1 MSYWF
6 AVAVSQRRVTEWER
20 VFGTHHIPVLDPQ
33 PRQAWFREGPQ
44 WVYDVAVGRL
54 HQGQVDRLAAYVARR
69 NRVSYEDAR
78 ALVLRHGLTV
88 RAEGIVIEKAQTA
101 DAGGGIG
108 RFAFMVRRAINDAT
122 ESTPRLQSS
131 RL

>member
-20 VFGTHHIPVLDPQ
+20 VFGTHHIPVLDPR

-44 WVYDVAVGRL
+44 LVYDVAVGSL
-54 HQGQVDRLAAYVARR
+54 LEGQLNRLAAHVARR
-69 NRVSYEDAR
+69 NRVSYDEAR
-78 ALVLRHGLTV
+78 SLVRRHGLTI
-88 RAEGIVIEKAQTA
+88 RAEGVVIETT
-101 DAGGGIG
+101 DACEGVG
-108 RFAFMVRRAINDAT
+108 RFAFLRRVFNHAT
-122 ESTPRLQSS
+122 ASAPSMYSS

>member
-6 AVAVSQRRVTEWER
+6 AVAVSQRRVAEWER
-20 VFGTHHIPVLDPQ
+20 VFGTHRIAVLDPR
-33 PRQAWFREGPQ
+33 PRQAWFREGPR

-78 ALVLRHGLTV
+78 ALVLRHGLMI
-88 RAEGIVIEKAQTA
+88 RAEGIVIEKPETA
-101 DAGGGIG
+101 DAWGSVG
-108 RFAFMVRRAINDAT
+108 RFAFMVRRVISDAT
-122 ESTPRLQSS
+122 ASAPSMYGS